1 MTDAENTGAGRT
13 DADAA
18 AKPARQP
25 LGALIGDNK
34 HLLIAHTPFA
44 AEVGMTVKSV
54 EAGKGTLKL
63 AWRPDLVGNPETG
76 VLHGG
81 VITALMDNACGVAVM
96 AALPRLISIATL
108 DLRID
113 YLKPAVAGRDVRA
126 FCHCYKL
133 TRSVA
138 FVRGVAYHDDID
150 DPIAHCAAS
159 FMLAAN
165 RKPPPA
171 EAAVDAAKPGTSTP

>member
-1 MTDAENTGAGRT
+1 MSKHEEGG
-13 DADAA
+13 
-18 AKPARQP
+18 PP
-25 LGALIGDNK
+25 LGAIVGDNK
-34 HLLIAHTPFA
+34 HLFLSHTPFA
-44 AEVGMTVKSV
+44 AAVGMEV
-54 EAGKGTLKL
+54 EAVEAAKATLRL
-63 AWRPDLVGNPETG
+63 DWRPDLVGDPATG

-81 VITALMDNACGVAVM
+81 VITTLMDNACGVAVM
-96 AALPRLISIATL
+96 AAMPRLMAIATL

-113 YLKPAVAGRDVRA
+113 YLKPARQGLAVRA

-133 TRSVA
+133 TRSIA

-159 FMLAAN
+159 FMRGAN

-171 EAAVDAAKPGTSTP
+171 QIPEDIARRNP